1 MQVLDNAEIAIVAG
15 GIGFGHVAITF
26 GSGHPGSTVTF
37 APGLKWSSNGV
48 DITSSVY
55 QLNGTAGG
63 TITIDGGSVKVV
75 GKA

>member
-15 GIGFGHVAITF
+15 GIGFGPVTITF
-26 GSGHPGSTVTF
+26 GSGRPGSTVTF

-55 QLNGTAGG
+55 KLNGTAGG

-75 GKA
+75 GGA